1 MKSIEEVPGISLLS
15 LNTWAVILRRKPN
28 LECTS
33 LQQIEVKT
41 TQSMTHGY
49 RV

>member
-1 MKSIEEVPGISLLS
+1 MKSREEVPGIPLLS
-15 LNTWAVILRRKPN
+15 LNIWAVILRGKPN

-33 LQQIEVKT
+33 LQQIKVKT
-41 TQSMTHGY
+41 TQSVTHGY